1 MPIDIAVRRLVITKR
16 DWEQAWA
23 ATFGRLQ
30 PAAAAPAALEQVSR
44 LFEAKQ
50 RAGQEAAQKPS
61 EEAKPAVILR
71 KEEKGGNEERPI
83 CHPTSPFHKETAK
96 NGRKRHPGRPP
107 AAKKAAARPRCMTNV
122 TEIYA

>member
-1 MPIDIAVRRLVITKR
+1 MLAVILLPIDIAVRRLVITKR
-16 DWEQAWA
+16 DWERAWA

-30 PAAAAPAALEQVSR
+30 PAAAAPAPRTEQVSR

-71 KEEKGGNEERPI
+71 KEEGGNEERPSATQPAPSI
-83 CHPTSPFHKETAK
+83 KKPQKTAES
-96 NGRKRHPGRPP
+96 GTL
-107 AAKKAAARPRCMTNV
+107 AARLLQKKQQQDPD
-122 TEIYA
+122 A